1 MNADAFD
8 TRICE
13 LGEGPLWHPK
23 RQQFFWFDILGMSL
37 LSREGDQALEWQF
50 DEHVS
55 AAGWIDHD
63 RLMVASETALWQFDL
78 SSGEQSFLCALEA
91 ENPVTRSNDGRADP
105 WGGFWIGTMGKEAEP
120 NAGAIYRY
128 YRGELRKVAG
138 QISISNS
145 ICFAPDRSVAYFTDT
160 PTKTIMRVALEAE
173 TGWPT
178 SAPQTHLDL
187 TAFGSGP
194 DGAVTDKDGNLWLAT
209 WGAGAVVCYA
219 PDGTLVQT
227 IKADAKQTSCPAFG
241 GPNLRDLYITSAA
254 VGLEDSGYGRDG
266 CTFVARDVAQG
277 LPEPRVIL

>member
-13 LGEGPLWHPK
+13 LGEGPLWHPE

-105 WGGFWIGTMGKEAEP
+105 WPHPRTSTDQRWRPLVPSHPRCPF
-120 NAGAIYRY
+120 
-128 YRGELRKVAG
+128 RGEA
-138 QISISNS
+138 
-145 ICFAPDRSVAYFTDT
+145 
-160 PTKTIMRVALEAE
+160 
-173 TGWPT
+173 
-178 SAPQTHLDL
+178 
-187 TAFGSGP
+187 
-194 DGAVTDKDGNLWLAT
+194 
-209 WGAGAVVCYA
+209 
-219 PDGTLVQT
+219 
-227 IKADAKQTSCPAFG
+227 
-241 GPNLRDLYITSAA
+241 
-254 VGLEDSGYGRDG
+254 
-266 CTFVARDVAQG
+266 
-277 LPEPRVIL
+277 